1 MKKYEKI
8 EKMTSPEEL
17 KATEKDIT
25 KYENK
30 VQIYI
35 RYIATQNQA
44 EIEKRRA
51 NMMRRLKSSPAKVAV
66 VEGARQALGSPSKIE
81 VGVQQK
87 QQQHQ
92 SEKPKSPEKVL
103 ISAKQII
110 SPVKPSSPVKVKTPV
125 KQQSPAK
132 APSPS
137 KINPEIVKMSLIS
150 P

>member
-51 NMMRRLKSSPAKVAV
+51 NMIRGL
-66 VEGARQALGSPSKIE
+66 
-81 VGVQQK
+81 
-87 QQQHQ
+87 
-92 SEKPKSPEKVL
+92 
-103 ISAKQII
+103 
-110 SPVKPSSPVKVKTPV
+110 
-125 KQQSPAK
+125 
-132 APSPS
+132 
-137 KINPEIVKMSLIS
+137 
-150 P
+150 

>member
-1 MKKYEKI
+1 
-8 EKMTSPEEL
+8 MTSPEEL

-44 EIEKRRA
+44 EIEKRKA
-51 NMMRRLKSSPAKVAV
+51 NNMRGLKSSPAKVAV
-66 VEGARQALGSPSKIE
+66 AEGARQARQALGSPSKTV

-92 SEKPKSPEKVL
+92 SEKPKSPEKVP
-103 ISAKQII
+103 ISARQII

-125 KQQSPAK
+125 KHQSPVK

-137 KINPEIVKMSLIS
+137 KINPEVVKMSVIS

>member
-44 EIEKRRA
+44 EIEKRKA
-51 NMMRRLKSSPAKVAV
+51 NNMRGVNSSPAKVAV
-66 VEGARQALGSPSKIE
+66 AEGARQALGSPSKTV

-92 SEKPKSPEKVL
+92 SEKPKSPEKVP

-125 KQQSPAK
+125 KQQSPVK

-137 KINPEIVKMSLIS
+137 KINPEVVKMSVIS